1 MTILQPTQILH
12 KPLIEQL
19 NVSVLH
25 VIFVLLHRSPGLLL
39 TTKGGFSIAAGSAIL
54 VVLDY
59 DVCAVCHRAKPL
71 KHGPI

>member
-39 TTKGGFSIAAGSAIL
+39 TTKGDFSIAAGSAIL

-59 DVCAVCHRAKPL
+59 DVCAVSYRAKPL
-71 KHGPI
+71 KHVPM